1 MIFTTSGTIKN
12 NGIVIGSPFKPNT
25 MTQGSDL
32 SNALSSYT
40 SDSGSVKNSFK
51 KSFGHGSEEYTFY
64 KKIQAIGKSRRSVG
78 VDNLSSYKSVEST
91 SRNSALARCRSS
103 GSVAPKK
110 KGALLFKPL
119 KI

>member
-1 MIFTTSGTIKN
+1 MIFTTSGFIKN

-32 SNALSSYT
+32 TNALSSYT
-40 SDSGSVKNSFK
+40 SDSGSIKNSFK
-51 KSFGHGSEEYTFY
+51 KTWGHGSEEYTFY
-64 KKIQAIGKSRRSVG
+64 RKIQAIGKSRKSGVG
-78 VDNLSSYKSVEST
+78 ILSSYKSVDAT

-110 KGALLFKPL
+110 KGA
-119 KI
+119 III